1 MRFTISGSNF
11 FVRSLYYN
19 HQSSVYVRTFFTKNI
34 KKKKTTVV
42 VVGYGS
48 AVIHAPKS

>member
-11 FVRSLYYN
+11 FVRSLYYI

-34 KKKKTTVV
+34 LKNNRGGGG
-42 VVGYGS
+42 GYGS